1 MKINEENLEKIYD
14 ITLESAFAK
23 SKEVFIFEL

>member
-1 MKINEENLEKIYD
+1 MKKNKESLKKIYD

>member
-1 MKINEENLEKIYD
+1 MKSEKNILNKIYD